1 MPRHYTMKKTL
12 QIANI
17 SGFILVIIVNA
28 LGGAGA
34 INDTSI
40 AEISNANHNLFTP
53 AGYAFSIWGFIY
65 LLLLGF
71 IIYQSRSL
79 FKPVRDDEFILK
91 TGWWFVLSCFA
102 NIMWITFWVYGFME
116 YSILAI
122 FVLLFSLLKIVMI
135 NRMEL
140 WDAPISVIA
149 FLWWPFVFYSGWVTV
164 ASIANVSAYLKSVN
178 WEAFG
183 FSEVWWAVSMIVI
196 AGIINLIVTWKRNM
210 REFALVGAWALIA
223 ISVANWEISQTVA
236 NVALAVAIVLIISSG
251 YHGFIN
257 RETNPM
263 QKIKEYQN
271 GNRN

>member
-1 MPRHYTMKKTL
+1 MKKTL

-17 SGFILVIIVNA
+17 IGFILVVFINI
-28 LGGAGA
+28 LGGMGA

-40 AEISNANHNLFTP
+40 AEISKANQNYFTP

-71 IIYQSRSL
+71 TIYQGRSL
-79 FKPVRDDEFILK
+79 FKPVRDDAFVLK

-102 NIMWITFWVYGFME
+102 NIMWILFWVYGFME

-122 FVLLFSLLKIVMI
+122 FVLLFSLLKIVMK
-135 NRMEL
+135 NNMEL

-164 ASIANVSAYLKSVN
+164 ATIANVSAYLKSIE
-178 WEAFG
+178 WTAWG
-183 FSEVWWAVSMIVI
+183 YSEVSWAVTMIII
-196 AGIINLIVTWKRNM
+196 AGIINMAVIWRRNM

-223 ISVANWEISQTVA
+223 ICVANWDKSAIVA
-236 NVALAVAIVLIISSG
+236 NSALAVAIVLIISSG
-251 YHGFIN
+251 YHGYIN
-257 RETNPM
+257 KATAP
-263 QKIKEYQN
+263 QIKYDQYKKEKQ
-271 GNRN
+271 RKL

>member
-1 MPRHYTMKKTL
+1 MKKTL

-17 SGFILVIIVNA
+17 IGFILVIIVNG

-34 INDTSI
+34 INNTSI
-40 AEISNANHNLFTP
+40 ADVSNANPNLFTP

-91 TGWWFVLSCFA
+91 TGWWFMLSCFA

-122 FVLLFSLLKIVMI
+122 FVLLYSLLKIVMN

-149 FLWWPFVFYSGWVTV
+149 FLWWPFVFYSGWITV
-164 ASIANVSAYLKSVN
+164 ASIANVAAYLTSIEWN
-178 WEAFG
+178 AWG
-183 FSEVWWAVSMIVI
+183 YSEISWAVTMIII
-196 AGIINLIVTWKRNM
+196 AGIINLAVTWQRNM
-210 REFALVGAWALIA
+210 REFALVGAWALVAIA
-223 ISVANWEISQTVA
+223 VANWEISQTVT
-236 NVALAVAIVLIISSG
+236 NTALAVAVVLFISSS
-251 YHGFIN
+251 YHSFKNRATSPIN
-257 RETNPM
+257 
-263 QKIKEYQN
+263 KLKEYKAAKK
-271 GNRN
+271 